1 MTDDLLILEEAKV
14 LALLVPHVAY
24 AAADATLGLGHVWG
38 LYRIALVARAASI
51 GTGVTRVNRHRDRV
65 TDPAPRQTNNTYT
78 YT

>member
-38 LYRIALVARAASI
+38 LYRIAHLLR
-51 GTGVTRVNRHRDRV
+51 
-65 TDPAPRQTNNTYT
+65 APRQ
-78 YT
+78 